1 MTKRETERL
10 AALEAR
16 FDSEI
21 TSLKEDVGEIK
32 TDVKTL
38 LAWHHKQKG
47 YITAAVLFLTAIGS
61 AVVAFLKQIWAWLV
75 S

>member
-16 FDSEI
+16 FSGL
-21 TSLKEDVGEIK
+21 TEDVAEIK
-32 TDVKTL
+32 GDVKTL

-61 AVVAFLKQIWAWLV
+61 AVVAFIKQIWAWLV